1 VSTVLFSHPACLG
14 HDTGPGHPERADRIR
29 AVLHALEAEEF
40 ALLLREEA
48 PEADPEVLA
57 LAHPRAYVDGILSIR
72 PEPDERIM
80 LDGDT
85 VMSHGSRAAALRAAG
100 AAVAAVDAVMEGWA
114 RNAFCAVRPPG
125 HHAEAAR
132 PMGFCLFANAA
143 VAAHRARAR
152 WGARRVAVVDF
163 DVHHGN
169 GTQAILEGDPDFF
182 YASSHEMPLFP
193 GTGYPH
199 EKGVADNVLNV
210 ALEPMSGGPEF
221 RAAWGDVIIPAVAAF
236 KPDLL
241 IISAGFDA
249 HRRDPLASLNVTTAD
264 FSWLSQALVEL
275 ADRACQ
281 GRVVSLLEGGYD
293 LEALAASAA
302 VHVRA
307 LMRV

>member
-1 VSTVLFSHPACLG
+1 MSTVLFSHPACLG
-14 HDTGPGHPERADRIR
+14 HDTGPGHPERADRVR
-29 AVLHALEAEEF
+29 AVLRALEAEEF

-48 PEADPEVLA
+48 PEADAEALA
-57 LAHPRAYVDGILSIR
+57 RAHPRSYVAGILAIR
-72 PEPDERIM
+72 PDPDERIM

-85 VMSHGSRAAALRAAG
+85 VVSHGSRAAALRSAG
-100 AAVAAVDAVMEGWA
+100 AAIAAVDAVMEGWA
-114 RNAFCAVRPPG
+114 RAAFCAVRPPG

-143 VAAHRARAR
+143 IAAHHARAR

-169 GTQAILEGDPDFF
+169 GTQAILEGDADFF

-193 GTGYPH
+193 GTGHPH
-199 EKGVADNVLNV
+199 ERGVAGNVLNV

-221 RAAWGDVIIPAVAAF
+221 RAAWGDVIIPAVEAF
-236 KPDLL
+236 GPDLL

-249 HRRDPLASLNVTTAD
+249 HRRDPLASLNVSTAD
-264 FSWLSQALVEL
+264 FSWLSGALVEL
-275 ADRACQ
+275 ADRVCE

-302 VHVRA
+302 AHVRA
-307 LMRV
+307 LMRL

>member
-1 VSTVLFSHPACLG
+1 MSTVLLSHPACLG
-14 HDTGPGHPERADRIR
+14 HDTGPGHPERADRVR

-40 ALLLREEA
+40 SLLLREDA
-48 PEADPEVLA
+48 PEAEREVLS
-57 LAHPRAYVDGILSIR
+57 LAHPRSYVDGILAIA
-72 PEPDERIM
+72 PEPDERLM

-85 VMSHGSRAAALRAAG
+85 VMSHGSRGAALRAAG

-125 HHAEAAR
+125 HHAEASR
-132 PMGFCLFANAA
+132 PMGFCLFSNAA
-143 VAAHRARAR
+143 IAAHRARAK
-152 WGARRVAVVDF
+152 WGAARVAVVDF

-169 GTQAILEGDPDFF
+169 GTQAILEHDAGFF

-193 GTGYPH
+193 GTGSPH
-199 EKGVADNVLNV
+199 ERGVAENVLNV
-210 ALEPMSGGPEF
+210 PLAPMSAGPEF
-221 RAAWGDVIIPAVAAF
+221 RAAWGDTIIPAVEAF
-236 KPDLL
+236 RPDLL

-249 HRRDPLASLNVTTAD
+249 HRRDPLASLNVSTAD

-275 ADRACQ
+275 ADRACG

>member
-1 VSTVLFSHPACLG
+1 MSTVLFSHPACLG
-14 HDTGPGHPERADRIR
+14 HDTGPGHPERADRVR

-40 ALLLREEA
+40 AMLLREEA
-48 PEADPEVLA
+48 PEAEAAALA
-57 LAHPRAYVDGILSIR
+57 RAHPRSYVDGILAIR

-85 VMSHGSRAAALRAAG
+85 VMSHGTRAAALRSAG
-100 AAVAAVDAVMEGWA
+100 AAIAAVDAVMEGWA
-114 RNAFCAVRPPG
+114 RNAFCAIRPPG

-143 VAAHRARAR
+143 IAAHHARAR
-152 WGARRVAVVDF
+152 WGAKRVAVVDF

-169 GTQAILEGDPDFF
+169 GTQAILEGDADFF
-182 YASSHEMPLFP
+182 YGSSHEMPLFP
-193 GTGYPH
+193 GTGHPH
-199 EKGVADNVLNV
+199 EHGVANNVLNV

-221 RAAWGDVIIPAVAAF
+221 RAAWGDVIIPAVEAF
-236 KPDLL
+236 GPDLL

-249 HRRDPLASLNVTTAD
+249 HRRDPLASLNVSTAD
-264 FSWLSQALVEL
+264 FSWLSQALVDL
-275 ADRACQ
+275 GDRACR

-293 LEALAASAA
+293 LEALATSAA
-302 VHVRA
+302 AHVRA